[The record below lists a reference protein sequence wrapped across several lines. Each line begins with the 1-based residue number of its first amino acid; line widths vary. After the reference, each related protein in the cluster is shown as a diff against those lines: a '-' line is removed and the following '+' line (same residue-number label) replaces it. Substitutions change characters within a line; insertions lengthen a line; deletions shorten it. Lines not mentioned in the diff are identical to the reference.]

1 MTLLVSTASAQTW
14 AVDGLVQIG
23 KRSGPQPVRGQ
34 WVVVHRIASDSTGAV
49 SGGPLDSTR
58 SDAAGRYRIRFP
70 HFGGQA
76 TYIAITT
83 FQGVSYISTPLTRPL
98 TDGEDATIMVFDTTS
113 PPYPIHVAGRHLIVT
128 APDSS
133 DGRRVIEVYELMND
147 SVHTVVG
154 TEANPVWRA
163 PIPEGATDVQ
173 INPVGDISP
182 GMTKIG
188 KEWLSIFSP
197 ISPGIRQI
205 SFSYSLD
212 PSRFPLVMPVV
223 DSASVFELLLQEEAA
238 AVEGGG
244 FTEVAG
250 VLQEGVGFRRFLAQ
264 NVPSRA
270 VLRISAPKPV
280 GRLGSRLVGG
290 LAAVVSVILL
300 AALGFVFWRRRRP
313 SAAVTVQ
320 PVSDVDVLVRELA
333 SMDAEF
339 ERRGEVAPAE
349 RADFDARRD
358 ALKARLNLALA
369 ELNGRT

>member
-14 AVDGLVQIG
+14 TVDGLVQIG
-23 KRSGPQPVRGQ
+23 KRSGPLPVRGQ

-58 SDAAGRYRIRFP
+58 TDGAGRYRIRFP
-70 HFGGQA
+70 HFGEQA

-83 FQGVSYISTPLTRPL
+83 FEGVSYISTPLTRPL
-98 TDGEDATIMVFDTTS
+98 TNGEDATIMVFDTTS

-133 DGRRVIEVYELMND
+133 DRRRVIEVYELLND
-147 SVHTVVG
+147 SVHTVLG

-188 KEWLSIFSP
+188 KEWLTVFSP

-212 PSRFPLVMPVV
+212 PDRFPLVMPVV

-250 VLQEGVGFRRFLAQ
+250 VLQEGIGFRRFLAQ

-270 VLRISAPKPV
+270 VLRISAPRPV

-290 LAAVVSVILL
+290 IAAVVSVVLL
-300 AALGFVFWRRRRP
+300 AALGLVFWRRRRP
-313 SAAVTVQ
+313 SAPVVTQ

-333 SMDAEF
+333 AMDAEF

-349 RADFDARRD
+349 RAEFDARRD
-358 ALKARLNLALA
+358 ALKARLNFALA